1 LKDRRPSNV
10 LADSFSVYAELNID
24 IIFSMKEF
32 AEQIY
37 SAGC

>member
-1 LKDRRPSNV
+1 
-10 LADSFSVYAELNID
+10 
-24 IIFSMKEF
+24 MKEF